1 MNNQEIIVSVDEL
14 KRRLLELPDGEIHL
28 IPIQGKEG
36 DDHELRDGTG
46 LDPDGKRAA
55 VIV

>member
-1 MNNQEIIVSVDEL
+1 MNNQEIIVSMDEL

-28 IPIQGKEG
+28 IPIQGKGG
-36 DDHELRDGTG
+36 DGHELRDGTG

-55 VIV
+55 VTV

>member
-1 MNNQEIIVSVDEL
+1 MNNQEIIVSVNEL

-28 IPIQGKEG
+28 IPIQGKGG

-55 VIV
+55 VTV

>member
-28 IPIQGKEG
+28 IPIQGKGG

-55 VIV
+55 VTV